1 MEEGGLVEDTTLAM
15 EEETEVVRTGEAL
28 DSVAFSRMEGD
39 HFGKVGTEQGRKFT
53 PGNFEC

>member
-1 MEEGGLVEDTTLAM
+1 VEEGGLAEDTTLAM

-28 DSVAFSRMEGD
+28 DSVTFSRMEGD

-53 PGNFEC
+53 P